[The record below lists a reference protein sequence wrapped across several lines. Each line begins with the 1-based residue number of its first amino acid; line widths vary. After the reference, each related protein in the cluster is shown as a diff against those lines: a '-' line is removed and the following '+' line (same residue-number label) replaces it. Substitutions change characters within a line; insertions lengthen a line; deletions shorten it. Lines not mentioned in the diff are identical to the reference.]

1 MRKKSLIKI
10 LCGVL
15 FLLILEG
22 CNRFDKNGWLS
33 SFGYTIDECEVRRR
47 SHHRAPYADGEN
59 PSRMDIWH
67 REFRCRIERIC
78 VGKSEEENEKCRVDA
93 RKYWG
98 YDERGDQ
105 FRGGSAYRLMKLS
118 DDQFDAIC
126 TLNKNPWNQ
135 NFKGC
140 SSKWHSQENYSTN
153 PYWNKET
160 KSYILP
166 DKIEKPKSKMKLVDK
181 MQESQKFAITQ
192 QNNSSKKP

>member
-1 MRKKSLIKI
+1 MRKKRLIKI

-33 SFGYTIDECEVRRR
+33 SFGYTIDECEIRRR
-47 SHHRAPYADGEN
+47 SHHRAPYADGKN
-59 PSRMDIWH
+59 PSRMRIWH

-78 VGKSEEENEKCRVDA
+78 VDKSEEENEKCRVDA
-93 RKYWG
+93 RKYWITG
-98 YDERGDQ
+98 EGAEKGKMY
-105 FRGGSAYRLMKLS
+105 K
-118 DDQFDAIC
+118 DDKEFDDSWDAIC

-140 SSKWHSQENYSTN
+140 SPKWHSQENYSTN

-181 MQESQKFAITQ
+181 MKESQKFAITQ